1 MSSEEKIDLRKS
13 HADLC
18 KVAVKWLKRPNSA
31 SGHGC
36 EVAVS
41 ECRSGWTGEIPD
53 AIGFRAEYGQVVS
66 VMVEVKVSRSDFLAD
81 RKKPF
86 RLDGMGVGTYR
97 YYLCPEGLIQPEE
110 VPPQWGLVW
119 INSRGH
125 AKVKAGAA
133 SKFGGRYDDMQQALI
148 DHKMLNDPARE
159 QWLLVKLLA
168 RTGDPEKVSRW
179 LREANANTAINARLA
194 EEKGEEVKAQRRS
207 LNLQQRVLRL
217 YRERFGD
224 IPELAEVGDGCYWL
238 GEPVIPRLGMQLL
251 DSFDEARVD
260 RVASSHGDGEHYDE
274 LVSK

>member
-1 MSSEEKIDLRKS
+1 MSSEEKKDLRKS

-18 KVAVKWLKRPNSA
+18 AIAVKWLKRPNSA
-31 SGHGC
+31 NGHGC

-53 AIGFRAEYGQVVS
+53 AIGFRAEYGQVTS

-86 RLDGMGVGTYR
+86 RLEGMGVGTYR

-110 VPPQWGLVW
+110 VPAQWGLVW
-119 INSRGH
+119 VNSRGH
-125 AKVKAGAA
+125 CKVKAGAA
-133 SKFGGRYDDMQQALI
+133 AFFGGRYDSMQQALI
-148 DHKMLNDPARE
+148 DHKMANDPARE

-179 LREANANTAINARLA
+179 LREANGNTEIVRRQLA
-194 EEKGEEVKAQRRS
+194 KKEEEAMAQLKS
-207 LNLQQRVLRL
+207 LNRQDRVLRL

-224 IPELAEVGDGCYWL
+224 LPEIAELVEQGHWHGRSVITR
-238 GEPVIPRLGMQLL
+238 EPKSLH
-251 DSFDEARVD
+251 DSFDEERVD
-260 RVASSHGDGEHYDE
+260 RVAWSHGDGEHYALID
-274 LVSK
+274 